1 MGGPKNKAINEAP
14 FYYLVFSVI
23 CGFNGYAVTD
33 WMAATTKK
41 RKEWQQREYFVRCN
55 NGNNSFPKRSRPHH
69 GINK

>member
-41 RKEWQQREYFVRCN
+41 RKEWHEW
-55 NGNNSFPKRSRPHH
+55 
-69 GINK
+69 